1 MNTAATVTNG
11 SAANMPQEIGS
22 TPSRQH
28 DKAGQLTGKQ
38 HHVDAQ
44 RFAQNSPH
52 ASLRRMVVS
61 LIFRFGVRNK
71 S

>member
-1 MNTAATVTNG
+1 
-11 SAANMPQEIGS
+11 MPQEIGS

-28 DKAGQLTGKQ
+28 DFKAGQLTGKQ

-61 LIFRFGVRNK
+61 LIFDLGSGTNPEVISFYLADFQFG
-71 S
+71 